1 MSTLTQ
7 QSAVSTRARAGRLAL
22 FATTALVLALS
33 VAEFINLSGRH
44 TVGAESYGLLVA
56 CVAVAAGIFS
66 LGLVLSPQRRVI
78 ATAAV
83 VVLWVIVAL
92 GGVAGT
98 YYHVVGVA
106 PEYGPVDPRPRP
118 VAAPLVF
125 TLLGVVGGTA
135 LLFGQRA
142 AIRRARNQEED

>member
-7 QSAVSTRARAGRLAL
+7 ESEVSVRARPGRFAL
-22 FATTALVLALS
+22 FGTSALVLALS

-56 CVAVAAGIFS
+56 GVAVAAGIFS
-66 LGLVLSPQRRVI
+66 LGLVLSSKRRLI

-83 VVLWVIVAL
+83 LVLWAIVVL

-98 YYHVVGVA
+98 YYHIVGVA
-106 PEYGPVDPRPRP
+106 PEYGAVDPRPRP
-118 VAAPLVF
+118 LAAPLVF
-125 TLLGVVGGTA
+125 TLLGIIGGTA
-135 LLFGQRA
+135 LLLAQRFA
-142 AIRRARNQEED
+142 LRRSRNLEEE

>member
-7 QSAVSTRARAGRLAL
+7 HRDISVRGRAGRFAL
-22 FATTALVLALS
+22 FVTIAVVLALS

-56 CVAVAAGIFS
+56 GGAVVAGILS
-66 LGLVLSPQRRVI
+66 LGVVLSLQRRVI

-83 VVLWVIVAL
+83 LVLWAIVAL

-98 YYHVVGVA
+98 YYHIVGVA
-106 PEYGPVDPRPRP
+106 PEYSPVDPRPRP
-118 VAAPLVF
+118 IAAPLVF
-125 TLLGVVGGTA
+125 TLLGTVGGTA
-135 LLFGQRA
+135 VFFGQRA
-142 AIRRARNQEED
+142 AIRRSRNQKER